1 MPHDRHLIPFAMKK
15 IYQFLF
21 LGLVAL
27 GVVYAEM
34 PVVAYGFLGFPLLIG
49 VLTLLWAVMNIRVLP
64 QVGNELEAIK
74 LVTKMAV
81 PKWIFALLFVYM
93 VILPVATSWSLIRWN
108 DYRSL
113 IGTVETGENLSAHM
127 APISLDK
134 IRVVDE
140 SLANILGDKV
150 LGAQPALG
158 SQVRLGQF
166 NIQKVRDNLYWVAPL
181 LHSGFFKWNKN
192 RQGTNGYVM
201 VNACNERDVKLV
213 QDLNGSKVTI
223 RYQPEAYFGDNLA
236 RHIYFSG
243 FYNTGLTDYTFE
255 IDDEGKP
262 FWVVTKFKKKIGFY
276 GDDATSVVVV
286 DTESG
291 QCREY
296 PIDQAPAWIDRIQPD
311 QFVEAQ
317 LNDWGNFVKGF
328 WNFSN
333 ENKLQIS
340 QGVTLVY
347 GEDNRSYWY
356 TGLTSVGAD
365 EATVGFV
372 LVDTRTKK
380 AVWYKQSGATEHAA
394 QNSAIGK
401 VQEKRYTSSLPI
413 PYNINNIPTYMMT
426 LKDAGGLVK
435 MFAMVAI
442 EDYTIVGVGNTLVE
456 TLMAYKNAYNM
467 AGNKI
472 NPRNVTKKMVLNT
485 VISRIQSDIK
495 NGNSFYYFTVSGMKN
510 IFIGSSQISNEMP
523 VSQAGDSIR
532 ISFDNDTSGL
542 IDISAFSNL
551 SLKSKQH

>member
-1 MPHDRHLIPFAMKK
+1 MKK
-15 IYQFLF
+15 ITQIIL
-21 LGLVAL
+21 LVVAAAIAI
-27 GVVYAEM
+27 YTQM
-34 PVVAYGFLGFPLLIG
+34 PVIAYGFLGLPLLIG
-49 VLTLLWAVMNIRVLP
+49 ALTVLWILVNLRVMP
-64 QVGNELEAIK
+64 QVTSEVEAFK

-81 PKWIFALLFVYM
+81 PKWIFIILFIYM
-93 VILPVATSWSLIRWN
+93 GVLPLVTSWSLIRWN
-108 DYRSL
+108 DYRGM
-113 IGTVETGENLSAHM
+113 IGNVETGDNLSTHM
-127 APISLDK
+127 APISIDK

-140 SLANILGDKV
+140 SLANLLGDKV

-158 SQVRLGQF
+158 SQVRLGTF
-166 NIQKVRDNLYWVAPL
+166 VIQKVRNELYWVAPL

-192 RQGTNGYVM
+192 REGTNGYVM

-213 QDLNGSKVTI
+213 QEVNSHKVLI
-223 RYQPEAYFGDNLA
+223 KYQPEAYFGDFLE
-236 RHIYFSG
+236 RHLYFSG
-243 FYNTGLTDYTFE
+243 YYNTGLTDYSFE
-255 IDDEGKP
+255 IDDEGVP
-262 FWVVTKFKKKIGFY
+262 YWVVTKYRKTIGFY
-276 GDDATSVVVV
+276 GDNATGVVVMN
-286 DTESG
+286 TETG
-291 QCREY
+291 KCTEY
-296 PIDQAPAWIDRIQPD
+296 PIDQAPAWIDRVQPEK
-311 QFVEAQ
+311 FVEEQ

-333 ENKLQIS
+333 ENKLQTT
-340 QGVTLVY
+340 QGLSLVY

-372 LVDTRTKK
+372 LVDTRSKK

-401 VQEKRYTSSLPI
+401 VQEKRFTASLPI

-426 LKDAGGLVK
+426 LKDNGGLVK

-472 NPRNVTKKMVLNT
+472 NPKNVTRKMILKT
-485 VISRIQSDIK
+485 VINRIQSDIK
-495 NGNSFYYFTVSGMKN
+495 NGNSFYYFTVNGMNN

-523 VSQAGDSIR
+523 VSMTGDSIQ

-542 IDISAFSNL
+542 IDISSFKNISL
-551 SLKSKQH
+551 SRK

>member
-1 MPHDRHLIPFAMKK
+1 MKTITRIIVLI
-15 IYQFLF
+15 IVT
-21 LGLVAL
+21 LVVL
-27 GVVYAEM
+27 YTQM
-34 PVVAYGFLGFPLLIG
+34 PVFAYGFTGFPMLIAALTILWIILSIKVVPQITSETQAFKLL
-49 VLTLLWAVMNIRVLP
+49 T
-64 QVGNELEAIK
+64 Q
-74 LVTKMAV
+74 MAV
-81 PKWIFALLFVYM
+81 PKWILIAVLIYTTV
-93 VILPVATSWSLIRWN
+93 LPVATSWSLFRWN
-108 DYRSL
+108 DYRGL
-113 IGTVETGENLSAHM
+113 IGNVEIGENLSTHM
-127 APISLDK
+127 APISIDK

-140 SLANILGDKV
+140 SLANLLGDKV

-158 SQVRLGQF
+158 SQVRLGTF
-166 NIQKVRDNLYWVAPL
+166 VIQKVRNNLYWVAPL

-192 RQGTNGYVM
+192 MEGTNGYVM

-213 QDLNGSKVTI
+213 QEVNGKKVLI
-223 RYQPEAYFGDNLA
+223 KYQPEAYFGDFLE
-236 RHIYFSG
+236 RHLYLSG
-243 FYNTGLTDYTFE
+243 YYNTGLTDYSFE
-255 IDDEGKP
+255 IDDDGVP
-262 FWVVTKFKKKIGFY
+262 YWVVTKYKKTIGFY
-276 GDDATSVVVV
+276 GDDAVGVVVV
-286 DTESG
+286 NTETG
-291 QCREY
+291 KCTEY
-296 PIDQAPAWIDRIQPD
+296 PLNQAPAWIDRIQPD
-311 QFVEAQ
+311 KFVEEQ

-333 ENKLQIS
+333 ENKLQIT
-340 QGVTLVY
+340 QGLSLVY

-401 VQEKRYTSSLPI
+401 VQEKRFTASLPI

-426 LKDAGGLVK
+426 LKDNGGLVK

-472 NPRNVTKKMVLNT
+472 NPKNVTKKMVLKT
-485 VISRIQSDIK
+485 VVNRIQSDIK
-495 NGNSFYYFTVSGMKN
+495 NGNSFYYFTVNGMNN

-523 VSQAGDSIR
+523 VTMAGDSIQ

-542 IDISAFSNL
+542 IDISAFKNT
-551 SLKSKQH
+551 SLGKGK

>member
-1 MPHDRHLIPFAMKK
+1 MKRVSQ
-15 IYQFLF
+15 IIIL
-21 LGLVAL
+21 LVVAL
-27 GVVYAEM
+27 IAIYTQM
-34 PVVAYGFLGFPLLIG
+34 PVVAFGFPGLPALIG
-49 VLTLLWAVMNIRVLP
+49 ALTLLWVIMNLRVVP
-64 QVGNELEAIK
+64 QVTNEMQALK
-74 LVTKMAV
+74 LLTSMAA
-81 PKWIFALLFVYM
+81 PKWIFIALMIYMTVVPFV
-93 VILPVATSWSLIRWN
+93 TSWSLFRWN
-108 DYRSL
+108 DYRGM
-113 IGTVETGENLSAHM
+113 IGNVEIGENLSTHM
-127 APISLDK
+127 APISIDK

-140 SLANILGDKV
+140 SLANLLGDKV

-158 SQVRLGQF
+158 SQVKLGTF
-166 NIQKVRDNLYWVAPL
+166 HIQKVRNNLYWVAPL

-192 RQGTNGYVM
+192 SEGTNGYVM

-213 QDLNGSKVTI
+213 QEVNGKKVFI
-223 RYQPEAYFGDNLA
+223 KYQSEAFFGDYLE
-236 RHIYFSG
+236 RHLYFSG
-243 FYNTGLTDYTFE
+243 YFNTGLTDYSFE
-255 IDDEGKP
+255 IDDEGVP
-262 FWVVTKFKKKIGFY
+262 YWVVTKYKKKIGFY
-276 GDDATSVVVV
+276 GDDAVGVVVV
-286 DTESG
+286 NTETG
-291 QCREY
+291 KCTEY
-296 PIDQAPAWIDRIQPD
+296 SIDQAPDWIDRIQPD
-311 QFVEAQ
+311 KFMEEQ

-333 ENKLQIS
+333 ENKLQ
-340 QGVTLVY
+340 VTQKLSLVY

-380 AVWYKQSGATEHAA
+380 AVWYKQSGATEFAA

-401 VQEKRYTSSLPI
+401 VQEKRFTSSLPI

-426 LKDAGGLVK
+426 LKDNGGLVK

-472 NPRNVTKKMVLNT
+472 NPKNATKKLVLKTMVN
-485 VISRIQSDIK
+485 RIQSDIK
-495 NGNSFYYFTVSGMKN
+495 NGNSFYYFTVNGMNN

-523 VSQAGDSIR
+523 VTMAGDSIQ

-542 IDISAFSNL
+542 IDISAFKNT
-551 SLKSKQH
+551 SLGKR

>member
-1 MPHDRHLIPFAMKK
+1 MKRVTQFIILI
-15 IYQFLF
+15 I
-21 LGLVAL
+21 VAL
-27 GVVYAEM
+27 IAIYTQM
-34 PVVAYGFLGFPLLIG
+34 PVVAFGFQGFPALIG
-49 VLTLLWAVMNIRVLP
+49 GLTLLWVLMNLRMVP
-64 QVGNELEAIK
+64 QVTNEMQALQ
-74 LVTKMAV
+74 LLTKMAV
-81 PKWIFALLFVYM
+81 PKWIFIALLCYITV
-93 VILPVATSWSLIRWN
+93 VPAVTSWSLLRWN
-108 DYRSL
+108 DYRGM
-113 IGTVETGENLSAHM
+113 IGTVEIGENLSNHM
-127 APISLDK
+127 APISIDK

-140 SLANILGDKV
+140 SLANLLGDKV

-158 SQVRLGQF
+158 SQVRLGKF
-166 NIQKVRDNLYWVAPL
+166 IIQKVRNDLYWVAPL

-192 RQGTNGYVM
+192 SEGTNGYVM

-213 QDLNGSKVTI
+213 QEVNGRKAMI
-223 RYQPEAYFGDNLA
+223 KFQPEAFFGDYLE
-236 RHIYFSG
+236 RHLYFNG
-243 FYNTGLTDYTFE
+243 YFNTGLTDYTFE
-255 IDDEGKP
+255 IDDDGVP
-262 FWVVTKFKKKIGFY
+262 YWVVTKYKKTIGFY
-276 GDDATSVVVV
+276 GDNANGVVVV
-286 DTESG
+286 NTETG
-291 QCREY
+291 KCTEY
-296 PIDQAPAWIDRIQPD
+296 TLDQAPVWIDRIQPD
-311 QFVEAQ
+311 KFIEEQ

-333 ENKLQIS
+333 ENKLQ
-340 QGVTLVY
+340 VTQKLSLVY

-380 AVWYKQSGATEHAA
+380 AIWYKQSGATEFAA
-394 QNSAIGK
+394 QNSAMGK

-426 LKDAGGLVK
+426 LKDNGGLVK

-472 NPRNVTKKMVLNT
+472 NPKNVTKKMLLKT
-485 VISRIQSDIK
+485 VVNRIQSDIK
-495 NGNSFYYFTVSGMKN
+495 NGNSFYYFTVAGMNN

-523 VSQAGDSIR
+523 VTMAGDSIQ

-542 IDISAFSNL
+542 IDISAFKNT
-551 SLKSKQH
+551 SLGKR

>member
-1 MPHDRHLIPFAMKK
+1 MKRVTQFIILI
-15 IYQFLF
+15 I
-21 LGLVAL
+21 VAL
-27 GVVYAEM
+27 IAIYTQM
-34 PVVAYGFLGFPLLIG
+34 PVVAFGFQGFPALIG
-49 VLTLLWAVMNIRVLP
+49 GLTLLWVLMNLRMVP
-64 QVGNELEAIK
+64 QVTNEMQALQ
-74 LVTKMAV
+74 LLTKMAI
-81 PKWIFALLFVYM
+81 PKWIFIALLCYMTVVPFV
-93 VILPVATSWSLIRWN
+93 TSWSLFRWN
-108 DYRSL
+108 DYRGL
-113 IGTVETGENLSAHM
+113 IGNVEIGENLSTHM
-127 APISLDK
+127 APISIDK

-140 SLANILGDKV
+140 SLANLLGDKV

-158 SQVRLGQF
+158 SQVRLGKF
-166 NIQKVRDNLYWVAPL
+166 IIQKVRNDLYWVAPL

-192 RQGTNGYVM
+192 SEGTNGYVM

-213 QDLNGSKVTI
+213 QEVKGHKAMI
-223 RYQPEAYFGDNLA
+223 KYQPEAYFGDFLE
-236 RHIYFSG
+236 RHLYFNG
-243 FYNTGLTDYTFE
+243 YFNTGLTDYTFE
-255 IDDEGKP
+255 IDDDGVP
-262 FWVVTKFKKKIGFY
+262 YWVVTKYKKTIGFY
-276 GDDATSVVVV
+276 GDNADGVVIVN
-286 DTESG
+286 TETG
-291 QCREY
+291 KCTEY
-296 PIDQAPAWIDRIQPD
+296 TIDQAPIWIDRIQPD
-311 QFVEAQ
+311 KFIEEQ

-333 ENKLQIS
+333 ENKLQ
-340 QGVTLVY
+340 VTQKLSLVY

-380 AVWYKQSGATEHAA
+380 AIWYKQSGATEFAA
-394 QNSAIGK
+394 QNSAMGK

-426 LKDAGGLVK
+426 LKDNGGLVK

-472 NPRNVTKKMVLNT
+472 NPKNVTKKMLLKT
-485 VISRIQSDIK
+485 VVNRIQSDIK
-495 NGNSFYYFTVSGMKN
+495 NGNSFYYFTVAGMNN

-523 VSQAGDSIR
+523 VTMAGDSIQ

-542 IDISAFSNL
+542 IDISAFKNT
-551 SLKSKQH
+551 SLGRK